1 MLSAPRPAT
10 VVIAVIGLLLVVAL
24 AVLIERGATL
34 AFDLAL
40 IGALRDPAMLGPLAF
55 LQPLTELGSTGVVA
69 FVAVLLL
76 VIELLAARPGVG
88 LAAAATIGLAA
99 LVNGGAKQVVD
110 RVRPD
115 LLLPMVVEPGYSFPS
130 GHAALSMVAY
140 GIVAVLFARQR
151 GLPPWLRV
159 VGVALAAALVVGV
172 GISRIYLGAHYPSDV
187 LGGWLLGA
195 VIVLLFASVTRA
207 VRGETAALSP
217 ASTSPGGGAAAG
229 DQAGP
234 RSDRPAGG

>member
-10 VVIAVIGLLLVVAL
+10 AVIAAIGLLLVVAL

-34 AFDLAL
+34 ELDDAV
-40 IGALRDPAMLGPLAF
+40 IGALREPALLAPLGF

-76 VIELLAARPGVG
+76 VVELLAGRPRLG

-115 LLLPMVVEPGYSFPS
+115 VLPPIVVEPGYSFPS

-140 GIVAVLFARQR
+140 GIVAVLLARQR
-151 GLPPWLRV
+151 GLPSWLRV
-159 VGVALAAALVVGV
+159 VGIALAAALVVGI
-172 GISRIYLGAHYPSDV
+172 GISRVYLGAHFPSDV

-195 VIVLLFASVTRA
+195 VIVLLFASITRA
-207 VRGETAALSP
+207 VRGETARFSP
-217 ASTSPGGGAAAG
+217 ASTSPGGGAAGA
-229 DQAGP
+229 DRAGP
-234 RSDRPAGG
+234 RSGPPAGG

>member
-1 MLSAPRPAT
+1 VLSAPRAAT
-10 VVIAVIGLLLVVAL
+10 AAIAAIGLLLVVAL

-34 AFDLAL
+34 ELDLAL
-40 IGALRDPAMLGPLAF
+40 IGALRDPSLLAPLAF

-69 FVAVLLL
+69 LVAVLLL
-76 VIELLAARPGVG
+76 VVGLVAGRPRIG
-88 LAAAATIGLAA
+88 LAAAVTIGLAA
-99 LVNGGAKQVVD
+99 LINGGAKLVVD

-115 LLLPMVVEPGYSFPS
+115 LLPPIVVEPGYSFPS

-151 GLPPWLRV
+151 GLPRWLRV
-159 VGVALAAALVVGV
+159 VGIALAAVLVAGIGV
-172 GISRIYLGAHYPSDV
+172 SRVYLGAHFPSDV

-207 VRGETAALSP
+207 VRDETEGLSP
-217 ASTSPGGGAAAG
+217 ASTSPGGGAAAAG
-229 DQAGP
+229 RAGP
-234 RSDRPAGG
+234 RSDPPAGE

>member
-24 AVLIERGATL
+24 AVAIERGATL

-40 IGALRDPAMLGPLAF
+40 IGALRNPALLAPLAF

-76 VIELLAARPGVG
+76 VVELLVARPRVG

-115 LLLPMVVEPGYSFPS
+115 LLPPIVVESGYSFPS

-159 VGVALAAALVVGV
+159 VGVALAAALVVSI

-217 ASTSPGGGAAAG
+217 ASTSPGGGAAAA

-234 RSDRPAGG
+234 RSDPPAGG